1 MSEEQDKAAPGLL
14 ASAEKL
20 LRMLVAAVHNRVEL
34 LVVEAQE
41 AQLRLFSLLLL
52 AAATVM
58 CGLMTQVMLA
68 LAIVLAVDREHRV
81 AAAVIITSLYLL
93 ATMVLYWRLRIKLKS
108 WSAFSATQ
116 AELRKDREW
125 LTGRESQR

>member
-1 MSEEQDKAAPGLL
+1 MSEEHDKSAPGIQ
-14 ASAEKL
+14 ASVEKL
-20 LRMLVAAVHNRVEL
+20 LRTLVAVVHNRIEL

-41 AQLRLFSLLLL
+41 AQLRLFSLLLVT
-52 AAATVM
+52 AATVM

-68 LAIVLAVDREHRV
+68 LAIVLAVGPEHRV
-81 AAAVIITSLYLL
+81 AAAAVITGLYLL
-93 ATMVLYWRLRIKLKS
+93 ATSVLFWRLRVKLKD

-125 LTGRESQR
+125 LAGQEPKR

>member
-1 MSEEQDKAAPGLL
+1 MSGEHDNDAPGIQ
-14 ASAEKL
+14 AAAERL
-20 LRMLVAAVHNRVEL
+20 LRTVVAVVHNRVEL

-41 AQLRLFSLLLL
+41 AQLRLFSLLLVI
-52 AAATVM
+52 AATIM

-68 LAIVLAVDREHRV
+68 LAIVLAVGQEHRV
-81 AAAVIITSLYLL
+81 AAAAVITGFYLL
-93 ATMVLYWRLRIKLKS
+93 ATSIFYWRLRIKLKN

-125 LTGRESQR
+125 LAGQEPKR

>member
-1 MSEEQDKAAPGLL
+1 MSEEQDNATPGLL
-14 ASAEKL
+14 ASVERL
-20 LRMLVAAVHNRVEL
+20 VRTLVAVVHNRVEL

-41 AQLRLFSLLLL
+41 TQLRLFSLLLL
-52 AAATVM
+52 TAATVM

-68 LAIVLAVDREHRV
+68 LAIVLAVGQEHRAV
-81 AAAVIITSLYLL
+81 AAAVITGVYLL
-93 ATMVLYWRLRIKLKS
+93 ATSVLYWRLRLKLKN

-125 LTGRESQR
+125 LAGQEPKR

>member
-1 MSEEQDKAAPGLL
+1 MSEEHDKAAPGLL
-14 ASAEKL
+14 ASVERL

-41 AQLRLFSLLLL
+41 TQLRLFSLLLL
-52 AAATVM
+52 TAATVV

-68 LAIVLAVDREHRV
+68 LAIVLAVGQEHRV
-81 AAAVIITSLYLL
+81 AAAVVITGLYLL
-93 ATMVLYWRLRIKLKS
+93 ATSVLYWRLRIKLKN

-125 LTGRESQR
+125 LAGPEPKR